1 MRPHDQKEPKSTTY
15 YFRLV
20 SEEAFQRKIH
30 ERNYRN
36 LYVGSS
42 NMSVSNLITESYQR
56 GYLITL
62 MAHKA
67 NEDNM
72 RQHNLERNIR
82 LLDKQFWVISFRFR
96 NILFSQLCIKGALE

>member
-1 MRPHDQKEPKSTTY
+1 MREIIQIYMLD
-15 YFRLV
+15 L
-20 SEEAFQRKIH
+20 
-30 ERNYRN
+30 
-36 LYVGSS
+36 S

-96 NILFSQLCIKGALE
+96 NILFSQY